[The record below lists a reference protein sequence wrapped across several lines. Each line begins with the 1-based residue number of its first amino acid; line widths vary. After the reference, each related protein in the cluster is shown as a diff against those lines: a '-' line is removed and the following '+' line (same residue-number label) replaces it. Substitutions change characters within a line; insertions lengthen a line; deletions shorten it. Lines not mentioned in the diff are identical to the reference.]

1 MVLWPIRVLFE
12 LFYRGISSP
21 EKSCNNT
28 REKIRYFFTCV
39 WYRQSAADT
48 SHAFRATRSGWWMN
62 GKAFTI
68 LNPRSFVRIFSDY
81 FCLKS
86 EIFVSTLTESD
97 VQTFLE
103 REENQKKTK
112 RKTESYV
119 FSGFG
124 NGISRGW
131 ERKLTTGRFAT
142 GRFWPVTWMIS
153 SVGKD
158 QFNNWKF
165 CILKIRPIV
174 CFCSDST
181 HVLILSA
188 PTDFTICIR
197 GLSILLFSFI
207 NRVDFSC
214 Q

>member
-1 MVLWPIRVLFE
+1 MFTYAHVKWCYGKSERAYYLNYFIKGF
-12 LFYRGISSP
+12 FSP
-21 EKSCNNT
+21 EKSRNNT

-48 SHAFRATRSGWWMN
+48 SHAFRATRSGWWMS

-81 FCLKS
+81 FCLKT

-103 REENQKKTK
+103 REESQKKKTK

-131 ERKLTTGRFAT
+131 KRKSTTGRFAT
-142 GRFWPVTWMIS
+142 GRFWSGTWMIS

-158 QFNNWKF
+158 
-165 CILKIRPIV
+165 
-174 CFCSDST
+174 
-181 HVLILSA
+181 
-188 PTDFTICIR
+188 
-197 GLSILLFSFI
+197 
-207 NRVDFSC
+207 
-214 Q
+214 